1 MEVVVKNIDKYCAD
15 RGLNTIQFERLC
27 KIAHSSVGKWKRGIA
42 SPSVRTLEKISKA
55 TNIPIED
62 WLKSEGA

>member
-1 MEVVVKNIDKYCAD
+1 MIVLENIEKFCA
-15 RGLNTIQFERLC
+15 REGISTKEFERRC
-27 KIAHSSVGKWKRGIA
+27 KLANSSVGKWKRGIA